1 MNLYHPK
8 TTYFHPINVWN
19 SVYTLAV
26 FPISLGIIK
35 FFPQI
40 AGYAFTITLVL
51 MAIYYMDLFRFRF
64 SMYVVPIGFFITSAM
79 FLRVSAGNTIPPNVI
94 IIGLSFL
101 YFFTLDVVVYQQER
115 LSEFARQISLSAVVL
130 MLFTGY
136 AYIFGLKF
144 IDPNSD
150 FQMVTLSLIL
160 NFCLGYWFLQ
170 AYRVEKAG
178 LVNLIFLTVGLQIIW
193 ILRLFPYG
201 HLTLSFLYTTL
212 FFGSLYIA
220 VKCIQTQITRR
231 AIISR
236 VSVLIGMSVAILLT
250 SSLTI

>member
-19 SVYTLAV
+19 SIYTLAV
-26 FPISLGIIK
+26 FPVSLGVIK
-35 FFPQI
+35 FFPQF
-40 AGYAFTITLVL
+40 AGFAFAITLVL
-51 MAIYYMDLFRFRF
+51 MMLYYADLFRLRY
-64 SMYVVPIGFFITSAM
+64 SMYVVPIGFYITSAM

-101 YFFTLDVVVYQQER
+101 YFFTLDVVVYQQEK

-144 IDPNSD
+144 ISPNSD
-150 FQMVTLSLIL
+150 VQMVILSLIL
-160 NFCLGYWFLQ
+160 NFSLGYWFLQ
-170 AYRVEKAG
+170 TYRIEKVG
-178 LVNLIFLTVGLQIIW
+178 LVNLIFLIVGLQAIW

-220 VKCIQTQITRR
+220 VKYIQTQMTKK

-236 VSVLIGMSVAILLT
+236 VGVLIGMTVAILLT